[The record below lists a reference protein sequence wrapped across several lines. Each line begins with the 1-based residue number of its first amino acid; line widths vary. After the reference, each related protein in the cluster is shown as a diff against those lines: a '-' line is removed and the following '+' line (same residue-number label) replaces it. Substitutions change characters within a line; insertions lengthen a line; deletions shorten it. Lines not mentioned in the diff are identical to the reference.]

1 MFSSSIHHF
10 IIWSDKCCL
19 LVHITVEIH
28 LFGNLEDSRWFH
40 QLPPHPLLDLMMS
53 SCFGTCSHSS
63 FPENLTWSSRQF
75 VLHLF
80 FSGIPSLRYPN
91 TNQIWIPVRYD
102 GWSTFL
108 GVITLVLIWLG
119 KVMSCLAHLAGGPS
133 VIVSFFNKVNHSS
146 MRKLN
151 DLFNKF
157 FLMDPLCIQG
167 LIFAWRPCQC
177 YLEACLWY
185 SDLW

>member
-1 MFSSSIHHF
+1 
-10 IIWSDKCCL
+10 
-19 LVHITVEIH
+19 
-28 LFGNLEDSRWFH
+28 
-40 QLPPHPLLDLMMS
+40 MS

-102 GWSTFL
+102 GWRTFS
-108 GVITLVLIWLG
+108 GVITLVLLWLG

-133 VIVSFFNKVNHSS
+133 VIVSFLTRLTILPWGNWMTCLISFSWWILCVSKVWSLLEDLVNAISKHVCDTPIFDKNICNK
-146 MRKLN
+146 MLC
-151 DLFNKF
+151 
-157 FLMDPLCIQG
+157 FLHQLSKTPLYG
-167 LIFAWRPCQC
+167 
-177 YLEACLWY
+177 
-185 SDLW
+185 